1 MSEPDALEATDPEPA
16 TSASAGRRGRWV
28 VVGVLVAGLVALGAV
43 AVAQSGDV
51 SRLEDEQDSRRQV
64 AAAAATFGEVY
75 LTYDFEDVDASSDR
89 VVELV
94 TPDFAEDFADTR
106 APGIEE
112 LFANLETSTE
122 ATTTEVF
129 VGDVTDDTARA
140 LVVVDVDASSA
151 ATGTQTLTD
160 LTFVLDLE
168 RIDGEWLVANVA
180 PAPQPDIEG
189 DQPTTPTTSTTAPTT
204 STTAAG

>member
-1 MSEPDALEATDPEPA
+1 MSEPAVPDAAELDPPPRPE
-16 TSASAGRRGRWV
+16 RRGGLGRWV
-28 VVGVLVAGLVALGAV
+28 VVGVLVAALVAVGAL
-43 AVAQSGDV
+43 AIGKSGDV
-51 SRLEDEQDSRRQV
+51 SRLEDDQDSRRQV

-75 LTYDFEDVDASSDR
+75 LTYDFDDVDASSSR

-94 TPDFAEDFADTR
+94 TPEFAEDFADTR

-112 LFANLETSTE
+112 LFANLETSTR

-129 VGDVTDDTARA
+129 VGDVTDDDARA

-151 ATGTQTLTD
+151 ASGTQRLTD

-168 RIDGEWLVANVA
+168 RIDGAWLVANVA

-189 DQPTTPTTSTTAPTT
+189 DQPTSTTTTTAPTT
-204 STTAAG
+204 TTP

>member
-1 MSEPDALEATDPEPA
+1 MFGVLTAA
-16 TSASAGRRGRWV
+16 V
-28 VVGVLVAGLVALGAV
+28 VVAGALAIGKG
-43 AVAQSGDV
+43 GDV
-51 SRLEDEQDSRRQV
+51 ARLEDERDARRQV

-75 LTYDFEDVDASSDR
+75 LTYDFDDVDASSDR

-112 LFANLETSTE
+112 LFANLETSTR

-140 LVVVDVDASSA
+140 LVVVDVDASSG

-160 LTFVLDLE
+160 LTFVIDLE

-180 PAPQPDIEG
+180 PAPQPDLEG
-189 DQPTTPTTSTTAPTT
+189 GEEPASTTTTAP
-204 STTAAG
+204 G

>member
-1 MSEPDALEATDPEPA
+1 MSEPDAPDPTDAPGPEPESDA
-16 TSASAGRRGRWV
+16 PARPGGRGRWV
-28 VVGVLVAGLVALGAV
+28 VVGLLVAALVAVGK
-43 AVAQSGDV
+43 SGDV
-51 SRLEDEQDSRRQV
+51 SRLEDEQDARRQV
-64 AAAAATFGEVY
+64 AASAATFGEVY
-75 LTYDFEDVDASSDR
+75 LTYDFDDVDASSGR

-94 TPDFAEDFADTR
+94 TPEFAEDFADTR

-112 LFANLETSTE
+112 LFANLETSTR

-151 ATGTQTLTD
+151 ASGTQRLTD

-168 RIDGEWLVANVA
+168 RIDGAWLVANVA
-180 PAPQPDIEG
+180 PAPQPDIDG
-189 DQPTTPTTSTTAPTT
+189 DAPAST
-204 STTAAG
+204 